1 MVVRA
6 AFGVVSAA
14 AQQNRDE
21 GVLWATTW
29 MDRTITV
36 NVKKTDTIEAVKA
49 KIHEAEGIPP
59 EFQKM
64 MHRGRQVHDDVRVQV
79 LMEREAGQG
88 VEVYIADATPEQKL
102 EQLQAVIKKEKLD
115 IGGER
120 VRLNV
125 GGKSSRTKQDMTE
138 DIKQALWERAHVLP
152 VWEKVDLPVTLE
164 QTAAS
169 SSSLG
174 AAHERTGG
182 EAIQVFVKT
191 ATGRTL
197 LVEVEATDAIEVKV
211 KIPDERAALPVQSCG
226 AKAEQ
231 AMQ

>member
-1 MVVRA
+1 M
-6 AFGVVSAA
+6 
-14 AQQNRDE
+14 
-21 GVLWATTW
+21 
-29 MDRTITV
+29 
-36 NVKKTDTIEAVKA
+36 
-49 KIHEAEGIPP
+49 
-59 EFQKM
+59 
-64 MHRGRQVHDDVRVQV
+64 
-79 LMEREAGQG
+79 
-88 VEVYIADATPEQKL
+88 EVYIADAVVEKKL

-125 GGKSSRTKQDMTE
+125 GGKSSRTKQDMTD

-211 KIPDERAALPVQSCG
+211 KIPDEQGIPKDV
-226 AKAEQ
+226 
-231 AMQ
+231 

>member
-1 MVVRA
+1 MVRA

-59 EFQKM
+59 EFQKV

-88 VEVYIADATPEQKL
+88 VEVYIADATPEKKL

-125 GGKSSRTKQDMTE
+125 GGKSSRTKQDMTD

-226 AKAEQ
+226 AWTEQ
-231 AMQ
+231 ALQ